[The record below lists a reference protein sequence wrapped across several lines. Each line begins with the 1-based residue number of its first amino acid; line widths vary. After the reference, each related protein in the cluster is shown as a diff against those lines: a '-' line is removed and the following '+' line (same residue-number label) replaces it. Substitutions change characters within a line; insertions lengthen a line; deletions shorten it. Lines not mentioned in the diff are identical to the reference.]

1 MRGSKSILKE
11 TFTAINAY
19 IKKLHGFWLKY
30 FTPQGPRQRSN
41 QAHSQLK
48 EGNNKAQRRN
58 TWNRDQENNRKEQQK
73 RVLVLWK
80 GKQNR
85 QTLERLPKKKDLNKS
100 GKWRGNITTTTT

>member
-11 TFTAINAY
+11 MFTAINAY

-30 FTPQGPRQRSN
+30 FIPQGPRQRSK
-41 QAHSQLK
+41 AHSQLK

-73 RVLVLWK
+73 RGLVLCK

-100 GKWRGNITTTTT
+100 RKWRGNITITTT